1 MPTPAEVEE
10 LAQETSAWST
20 LAIAALVGSTGD
32 LPADPVEA
40 AALVREIA
48 EAASLDYGRAAVGG
62 AIDFYSSVRPP
73 ASPRFAPRA
82 PEPRAIEAGTLNWMT
97 EPLVE
102 MDDLEASMSRTAAA
116 IEKEILASV
125 VEAIGEAT
133 QDDPLDVRFCRFPAG
148 DNPCAWCVL
157 RASRGALYW
166 SEASATAGD
175 HLKCRCR
182 VTAVF
187 ADEPLPYLRAPYMQQ
202 YLDGAAEADGPG
214 RKALLAGMR
223 RANGIR

>member
-1 MPTPAEVEE
+1 M
-10 LAQETSAWST
+10 AQETSAWST
-20 LAIAALVGSTGD
+20 LAVAALVGGTAD
-32 LPADPVEA
+32 LPTDPLEA
-40 AALVREIA
+40 ANLIRELA
-48 EAASLDYGRAAVGG
+48 EAASLQYGGAAVGG
-62 AIDFYSSVRPP
+62 AIDYYTSVRPP
-73 ASPRFAPRA
+73 ASPRFTPSAPV
-82 PEPRAIEAGTLNWMT
+82 PRQIKAGTLNWMT

-102 MDDLEASMSRTAAA
+102 VDDFEASLRRTAAA

-133 QDDPLDVRFCRFPAG
+133 QDDPLDVRFCRFPSG

-187 ADEPLPYLRAPYMQQ
+187 PDEPLPYLRAPYMQQ
-202 YLDGAAEADGPG
+202 YLDGAAEADGKG

-223 RANGIR
+223 RANGTR